1 MTPAPALEPLAR
13 EGRVWDVWD
22 YARRLAGGEERPV

>member
-13 EGRVWDVWD
+13 EGRALDIWD